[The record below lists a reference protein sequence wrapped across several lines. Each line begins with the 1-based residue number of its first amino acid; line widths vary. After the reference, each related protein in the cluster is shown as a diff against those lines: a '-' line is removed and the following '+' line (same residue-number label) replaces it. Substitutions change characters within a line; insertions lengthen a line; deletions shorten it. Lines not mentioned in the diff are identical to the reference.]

1 LTVICAE
8 QQYWQMSPGEE
19 QQMITQTAERLATR
33 FPTVPLDQVHDI
45 VHEAHV
51 RFDHRRVRDF
61 VPLLVERSAKEQLNR
76 LMSASPQPGSDH
88 HTMRP
93 AGISPT
99 GVGHREAS

>member
-1 LTVICAE
+1 MTVICAE

-51 RFDHRRVRDF
+51 RFDH
-61 VPLLVERSAKEQLNR
+61 Q
-76 LMSASPQPGSDH
+76 
-88 HTMRP
+88 TMRP
-93 AGISPT
+93 AGMSPT